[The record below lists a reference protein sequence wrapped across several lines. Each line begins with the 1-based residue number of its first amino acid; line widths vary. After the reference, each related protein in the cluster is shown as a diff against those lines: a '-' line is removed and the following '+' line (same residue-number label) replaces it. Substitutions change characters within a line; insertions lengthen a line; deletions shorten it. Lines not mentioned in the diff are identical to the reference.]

1 MRIKYEKIQN
11 ILTKK
16 LQSRGCSYDQS
27 VEVGREIARN
37 SLEGN
42 YTHGINRFARLIR
55 NIDEGIVIPNVRPT
69 LVSGFEAIERYDGN
83 LGLGVSNAL
92 FTMKRAIEL
101 AKRYGIGLVALKN
114 TNHWIKLRFIHF
126 TRIQVYKDLSM
137 NKILQKVSKAYQ
149 FVAIVF
155 LLTLFISV
163 FIQIIM
169 RNFFNS
175 GSIQL
180 EELARFSM
188 ISLVFITI
196 PILTLESKHIVV
208 DFLISHFSK
217 RIQRWISVIT
227 QLLVTFFGLY
237 ILNAI
242 ASIMQRN
249 WNVRTPGLN
258 MPNILFYLPII
269 FGILAMTVFSLAG
282 AWNTLTNKE
291 DKA

>member
-1 MRIKYEKIQN
+1 
-11 ILTKK
+11 
-16 LQSRGCSYDQS
+16 
-27 VEVGREIARN
+27 
-37 SLEGN
+37 
-42 YTHGINRFARLIR
+42 
-55 NIDEGIVIPNVRPT
+55 
-69 LVSGFEAIERYDGN
+69 
-83 LGLGVSNAL
+83 
-92 FTMKRAIEL
+92 
-101 AKRYGIGLVALKN
+101 
-114 TNHWIKLRFIHF
+114 
-126 TRIQVYKDLSM
+126 M

-163 FIQIIM
+163 FIHIIM

-208 DFLISHFSK
+208 DFLISHFPK

>member
-1 MRIKYEKIQN
+1 
-11 ILTKK
+11 
-16 LQSRGCSYDQS
+16 
-27 VEVGREIARN
+27 
-37 SLEGN
+37 
-42 YTHGINRFARLIR
+42 
-55 NIDEGIVIPNVRPT
+55 
-69 LVSGFEAIERYDGN
+69 
-83 LGLGVSNAL
+83 
-92 FTMKRAIEL
+92 
-101 AKRYGIGLVALKN
+101 
-114 TNHWIKLRFIHF
+114 
-126 TRIQVYKDLSM
+126 
-137 NKILQKVSKAYQ
+137 
-149 FVAIVF
+149 
-155 LLTLFISV
+155 
-163 FIQIIM
+163 M

-208 DFLISHFSK
+208 DFLIDHFPK
-217 RIQRWISVIT
+217 KIQRWISVIT